1 MAPSSPR
8 RWFLALAAPLL
19 LLGAWLRAGT
29 APWHTNLWA
38 IDWLSYYEPQ
48 AEALASLHLWRWA
61 GSWEGLHPPFSGVVH
76 GTLMTLGAGLGVQWA
91 ATVIAGLVAAALVGW
106 LVLQAGR
113 DAEAHP
119 AVAVGA
125 ALSAVAVMALSP
137 FQANYGLNTS
147 PYPWALLMTAGAMAA
162 LWSARRSGEP
172 RPWVVAGVLAGLAIQ
187 THVLA
192 FAVVIGQGC
201 WLALQGRALWRDA
214 RAGLVRWA
222 AIVGLFALPMIVG
235 SLLKTSDPWTFHI
248 DPQEEPWWRTA
259 AMVLSERFGDRDS
272 AVTLGGLLGG
282 LALVGVARRPQGA
295 AALLAWGVLGWMA
308 ALLLFIQLRVADPRL
323 SHYYLVPQLLGVG
336 AALAA
341 AVELPRRRGLA
352 ALALGA
358 VLLAQLPW
366 GAQALDYLAERRQ
379 QASGLLEEHA
389 AGREAVAAV
398 FDEADEG
405 AVIAYLWD
413 HEFLNDEPEHLD
425 PYAAFPLSVVGRR
438 CPEEHPPRG
447 LCNADG
453 SRRYTFDPSA
463 FTGEVAEYEEP
474 LRLLINGSEP
484 PGRTTIIQVPGSG
497 APERPFPVE
506 EWLREH
512 GAELLE
518 EQGVLI
524 WRFPPGHRVAPP

>member
-1 MAPSSPR
+1 M
-8 RWFLALAAPLL
+8 LAAPVLAV
-19 LLGAWLRAGT
+19 GAWLRAGT

-91 ATVIAGLVAAALVGW
+91 ATVTAGLVAAALVGW
-106 LVLQAGR
+106 MVQEAGAK
-113 DAEAHP
+113 DAHP
-119 AVAVGA
+119 AVATGA
-125 ALSAVAVMALSP
+125 ALAAVSVLALSP

-147 PYPWALLMTAGAMAA
+147 PYPWALLTTAGAMAA
-162 LWSARRSGEP
+162 LWAARRSTATG
-172 RPWVVAGVLAGLAIQ
+172 PWVVAGLLSGLAIQ

-192 FAVVIGQGC
+192 FAAVIGQGC
-201 WLALQGRALWRDA
+201 WLTLHGRALWREA
-214 RAGLVRWA
+214 RAGLVRWG
-222 AIVGLFALPMIVG
+222 AIVGLFALPMVIG

-259 AMVLSERFGDRDS
+259 AMVLNERFGDRTTAS
-272 AVTLGGLLGG
+272 SLGAVLGT
-282 LALVGVARRPQGA
+282 LALFGAARQPRGVAS
-295 AALLAWGVLGWMA
+295 LLSWGTVGWMA
-308 ALLLFIQLRVADPRL
+308 ALVLFIELRVADPRL

-341 AVELPRRRGLA
+341 VAEMPRKQGFGPLLLVGLV
-352 ALALGA
+352 G
-358 VLLAQLPW
+358 LLW
-366 GAQALDYLAERRQ
+366 GRESLDYLEERRQ
-379 QASGLLEEHA
+379 HASALLEEHA
-389 AGREAVAAV
+389 AGRAAV
-398 FDEADEG
+398 KAVFEQAGEG

-425 PYAAFPLSVVGRR
+425 PFAAFPLSAVGRR

-463 FTGEVAEYEEP
+463 FTGEVDEYEEP

-484 PGRTTIIQVPGSG
+484 PGRTTIVQVPGSG
-497 APERPFPVE
+497 APPRPFPVE

-512 GAELLE
+512 GGVLSDE
-518 EQGVLI
+518 GDVLI

>member
-1 MAPSSPR
+1 MALPSAR
-8 RWFLALAAPLL
+8 RWFLVLAAPLL
-19 LLGAWLRAGT
+19 AVGAWLRAGT

-91 ATVIAGLVAAALVGW
+91 ATVIAGLLAAGLVGW
-106 LVLQAGR
+106 LVQDAGAK
-113 DAEAHP
+113 DAHP
-119 AVAVGA
+119 AVATGA
-125 ALSAVAVMALSP
+125 ALSVVAVMALSP

-147 PYPWALLMTAGAMAA
+147 PYPWALLTTAGAMAA
-162 LWSARRSGEP
+162 LWAARRSSEA
-172 RPWVVAGVLAGLAIQ
+172 RPWVVAGVLAGLAVQ

-192 FAVVIGQGC
+192 FAVVLGQAC
-201 WLALQGRALWRDA
+201 WLGLQGRALWREA
-214 RAGLVRWA
+214 RAGLVRWGA
-222 AIVGLFALPMIVG
+222 LVGLFALPMIIG

-259 AMVLSERFGDRDS
+259 SMVLSERFGDRSS
-272 AVTLGGLLGG
+272 AVWLGALLSV
-282 LALVGVARRPQGA
+282 LAVLGSLRRPRGA
-295 AALLAWGVLGWMA
+295 ASLLSWGALGWMA
-308 ALLLFIQLRVADPRL
+308 ALLLFIELRVADPRL

-341 AVELPRRRGLA
+341 VVELPRARGVA
-352 ALALGA
+352 AVVLGA

-366 GAQALDYLAERRQ
+366 ASQALGYLEERRQ

-389 AGREAVAAV
+389 AGRAAVAAV

-425 PYAAFPLSVVGRR
+425 PFAAFPLSAVGRR

-463 FTGEVAEYEEP
+463 FTGEVDEYEEP

-484 PGRTTIIQVPGSG
+484 PGRTTIVQVPGSG

-512 GAELLE
+512 GGVLTFE
-518 EQGVLI
+518 GDVLI